1 MMHFRSSFFWIG
13 LVSSFVISFSLA
25 WTRSSSCSS
34 GCWLPPSTR
43 NAIIISKHQR
53 IRSKATPNDDD
64 TMTEQQQQQ
73 QQQQQQEISLNGFK
87 VVTKTQKQLIF
98 DDTLG
103 LFF

>member
-1 MMHFRSSFFWIG
+1 
-13 LVSSFVISFSLA
+13 
-25 WTRSSSCSS
+25 
-34 GCWLPPSTR
+34 
-43 NAIIISKHQR
+43 
-53 IRSKATPNDDD
+53 
-64 TMTEQQQQQ
+64 MTEQQQQQ